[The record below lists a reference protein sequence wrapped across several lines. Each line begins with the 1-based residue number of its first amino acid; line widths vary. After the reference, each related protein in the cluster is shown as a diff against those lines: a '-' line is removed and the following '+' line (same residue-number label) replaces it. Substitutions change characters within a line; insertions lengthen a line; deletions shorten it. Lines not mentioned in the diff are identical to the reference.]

1 LFERG
6 REFERG
12 LCPLSL
18 LLPSPDGEIL
28 GLFNAPGWR
37 GAWVRKI

>member
-18 LLPSPDGEIL
+18 LLPSPAENIN
-28 GLFNAPGWR
+28 GLFNASAGE
-37 GAWVRKI
+37 GQG